1 MASIGERAK
10 VITSASPH
18 EYFQKTIHQA
28 LHEQRVEAD
37 NDTVAYLVFLLVDFI
52 RAERL
57 FERTPDGLRIRPLAL
72 HYERV
77 LSSRSERERHAA
89 LRRLG
94 DVALFIAG
102 LFADS
107 LERKLVDI
115 DYYIAMGGNAYGY
128 LADTLPSEERER
140 PREVFEE
147 LSTKFVG
154 FVDVLMEVAEQ
165 SRPACH
171 SDILRLYELWQKTGS
186 RRAEGQLR
194 NLGLTPGNF
203 SNVKH

>member
-1 MASIGERAK
+1 MQSAIIATGNVRDYFHAT
-10 VITSASPH
+10 VTSA
-18 EYFQKTIHQA
+18 
-28 LHEQRVEAD
+28 AD
-37 NDTVAYLVFLLVDFI
+37 NQGMEASERSIDYVVDVLVGFT
-52 RAERL
+52 RSEKL
-57 FERTPDGLRIRPLAL
+57 FETTPDGKQLRPLAML
-72 HYERV
+72 YFEA
-77 LSSRSERERHAA
+77 LQSQSQSERNRT
-89 LRRLG
+89 LQRLG
-94 DVALFIAG
+94 DVALFITG

-107 LERKLVDI
+107 LNRKLVDI

-128 LADTLPSEERER
+128 LAETLPSEERER